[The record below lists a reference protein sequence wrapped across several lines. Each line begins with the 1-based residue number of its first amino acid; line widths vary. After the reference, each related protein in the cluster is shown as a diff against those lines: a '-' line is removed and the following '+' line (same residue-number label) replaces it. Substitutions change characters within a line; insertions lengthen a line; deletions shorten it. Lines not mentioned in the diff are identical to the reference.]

1 MSSDTQAKK
10 LNLKVRYNRR
20 VQGDSGEGERS
31 ERVEILKNEDQFINM
46 GLQKTGPGSERN
58 LPGAKRSSFRVTA
71 VILGVFYFLILVGV
85 FTRYILVT
93 VQRDQLNIMYEQLK
107 HEYDNL
113 SISYNQSQQEV
124 DMLKGKGC
132 PDGWMRSGSS
142 CYYRFTESKSL
153 NESREDCEARGGQLM
168 ILNSTEKQRFEQEA
182 GKEAFVQLC
191 G

>member
-46 GLQKTGPGSERN
+46 GLQKTD
-58 LPGAKRSSFRVTA
+58 
-71 VILGVFYFLILVGV
+71 
-85 FTRYILVT
+85 ILVT